1 MQKSTQTEQQQALKQ
16 ACKELELVPSPKQE
30 LQLLEYLEQL
40 LKWNK
45 TYNLTAIKDPDQALV
60 HHIFDSLSI
69 IHSIKRELE
78 DKKLDEKNLLDV
90 GSGAGLPGC
99 IVAIMMPEVEV
110 TCVDAVEK
118 KVTFIRQIAGIL
130 KLGNLKAIHEKVEKL
145 LDRKYS
151 IITSRAF
158 ASLEDFANLAG
169 DLAKPN
175 GILLA
180 MKGKTP
186 NDEIQAVESR
196 SEWKVDSVN
205 ALQVP
210 GMDAQRC
217 LVRLIRKGTQ

>member
-16 ACKELELVPSPKQE
+16 ACKELELVPSPEQE

-69 IHSIKRELE
+69 IHPIKRELE
-78 DKKLDEKNLLDV
+78 NKKLDEKNLLDV

-169 DLAKPN
+169 ELAKPN

-180 MKGKTP
+180 MKGKMP
-186 NDEIQAVESR
+186 KDEIQALESR
-196 SEWKVDSVN
+196 SQWKVDSVN
-205 ALQVP
+205 SLQVP
-210 GMDAQRC
+210 SMDAQRC
-217 LVRLIRKGTQ
+217 LVRMIRKGTQ